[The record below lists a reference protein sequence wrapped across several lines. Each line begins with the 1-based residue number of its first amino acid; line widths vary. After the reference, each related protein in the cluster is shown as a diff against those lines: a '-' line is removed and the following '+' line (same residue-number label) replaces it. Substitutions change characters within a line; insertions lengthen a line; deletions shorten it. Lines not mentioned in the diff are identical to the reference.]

1 MEEILNA
8 IGPILILIGVG
19 FVAAALKVLP
29 ADAGVTLSRYL
40 FYFSMPFLIF
50 SNIYAAKPED
60 VANTRFLIG
69 YFLTLCLS
77 AVLGLMIFG
86 WGFGLRRSTL
96 IVQVMGGFY
105 ANATYVGVP
114 VCLLTVG
121 SAIPPLL
128 ILLVQTIIFLPLISA
143 LLDFQS
149 IGKSS
154 LSLGGV
160 LKILAVNPI
169 LMAGVCALGLRLIGF
184 QVPVF
189 LVHGADLLGKP
200 AMTVGL
206 FSLGYTC
213 YLSEAKGFRRRDF
226 LMATVA
232 AAQKV
237 ILQPLAALWIG
248 TRIVGLT
255 GWWVKSLVVCAAL
268 PCAVNAFVLSQR
280 YQAAENESKL
290 TLMFST
296 VLFLIVMTA
305 ALPFLS

>member
-19 FVAAALKVLP
+19 FAAAALKVLP
-29 ADAGVTLSRYL
+29 ADAGTTLSRYL

-50 SNIYAAKPED
+50 SSIYAAEPGD
-60 VANTRFLIG
+60 VANTRFLVG

-77 AVLGLMIFG
+77 SALGLTIFG
-86 WGFGLRRSTL
+86 WGFGLRGSTL

-128 ILLVQTIIFLPLISA
+128 ILLVQTILFLPLISA
-143 LLDFQS
+143 LLDLQS
-149 IGKSS
+149 MGKSS
-154 LSLGGV
+154 QSPGGV
-160 LKILAVNPI
+160 LKILAMNPI
-169 LMAGVCALGLRLIGF
+169 LMAGVCALGFRLSGL
-184 QVPVF
+184 QVPAF
-189 LVHGADLLGKP
+189 LVRGAELLGKP

-213 YLSEAKGFRRRDF
+213 YLPEAKGFRRRDV
-226 LMATVA
+226 LMASVA
-232 AAQKV
+232 AVQKV
-237 ILQPLAALWIG
+237 LLQPLIALWIA
-248 TRIVGLT
+248 TRVVGLT
-255 GWWVKSLVVCAAL
+255 GWWVKSLVICAAL

-296 VLFLIVMTA
+296 VLFMIMMTA
-305 ALPFLS
+305 ALPFLG